1 MSPSLL
7 RPQGYLSP
15 AEALQVAQQAPTIL
29 KGNPKAFSS
38 SPLVSLFAAQETPEL
53 WIIYENLLLACLRT
67 GDDDSAHKC
76 LERLV
81 LRFGDD
87 NERIVALK
95 GLMKEAE
102 AQHSGELEKVL
113 NEYDQI
119 LAAIGNGGT
128 NIVSISSRGLGPTRL
143 TNIF

>member
-1 MSPSLL
+1 MTPSLL
-7 RPQGYLSP
+7 RPQSHLSP
-15 AEALQVAQQAPTIL
+15 GEARQIAQQAIPIL
-29 KGNPKAFSS
+29 KSNPKAFSS
-38 SPLVSLFAAQETPEL
+38 SPLLSLFSAQETPEL

-67 GDDDSAHKC
+67 SDDESAHKC

-87 NERIVALK
+87 NERIMALK
-95 GLMKEAE
+95 GLVKEAE
-102 AQHSGELEKVL
+102 AQHSGELEKIL

-128 NIVSISSRGLGPTRL
+128 NIVSLLDP
-143 TNIF
+143 